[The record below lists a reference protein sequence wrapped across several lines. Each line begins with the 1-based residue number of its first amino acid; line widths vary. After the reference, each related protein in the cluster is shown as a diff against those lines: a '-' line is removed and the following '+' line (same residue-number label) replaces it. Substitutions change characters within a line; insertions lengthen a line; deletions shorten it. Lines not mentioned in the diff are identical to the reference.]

1 VEAIDKKS
9 GCSTT
14 WICQFEVY
22 DHNLTPNMKRIIGKK
37 RNDSF
42 PLLILL
48 SSFYFQNHYW
58 ICGVHVEIHM
68 DPTDFSMVILKSR
81 RMKEGLEKDV

>member
-1 VEAIDKKS
+1 VEAVDKKS

-48 SSFYFQNHYW
+48 SSFYFQNHY
-58 ICGVHVEIHM
+58 C
-68 DPTDFSMVILKSR
+68 TDFSMVILKSR